1 MNVLTR
7 TVPLGEI
14 AELKSGGTPNK
25 AKAHF
30 WGGDFPWV
38 SAKDLKTPIINDS
51 IDRLTQ
57 DGIAEANIAPKNSLL
72 ILVRGMTLYKDVPV
86 CITGRDVAFNQDI
99 KALIV
104 SNEVTPLYLLYYLKA
119 MKSRLRELVDSAGH
133 GTGRL
138 NSNSLE
144 RFPVIVPSVR
154 IQHAIADLLSTWDQA
169 IEKTE
174 RLIAAKEKR
183 FIWLQNNLI
192 RKSKLQESWSKIKIS
207 DVCNLYQP
215 RTISKNELNS
225 DGQYKVFGAN
235 GVIGF
240 HNQYNHDD
248 AEVVITCRGATCG
261 TINFTEPKSWIT
273 GNAMVIKPKD
283 NRLDRQYLFYFL
295 KTTNFN
301 TVISGAAQPQI
312 TRQDLAPLMII
323 LPPIQKQNKIAH
335 ILIMLQQE
343 IDLLKKQLEAYS
355 QQKRGLMQKLL
366 TGQWRVKINS

>member
-343 IDLLKKQLEAYS
+343 IDLLKKQLEAYR